1 MYWCTKDCIVLVD
14 IVWSLLEKV
23 YVYLSYFCQIVEIIF
38 FLLLAE
44 QHTGQLLNYNV
55 KILSIWDHPGEL

>member
-14 IVWSLLEKV
+14 IVCSLLEKV
-23 YVYLSYFCQIVEIIF
+23 YVYLSYFSQIVEIIF

-55 KILSIWDHPGEL
+55 KILSI

>member
-14 IVWSLLEKV
+14 IVCSLLEKV
-23 YVYLSYFCQIVEIIF
+23 YLYLSYFYQIVEIIF

-55 KILSIWDHPGEL
+55 KILSI